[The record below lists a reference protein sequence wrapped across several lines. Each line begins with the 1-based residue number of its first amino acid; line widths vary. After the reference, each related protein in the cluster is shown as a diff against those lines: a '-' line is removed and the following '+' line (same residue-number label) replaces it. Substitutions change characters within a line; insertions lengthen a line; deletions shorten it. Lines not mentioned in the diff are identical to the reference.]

1 MTITDKLS
9 LPNGPC
15 LAVGAAVSRGFVTQ
29 FSQRL
34 LRDAKFRSEPA
45 LVSLG
50 YWFRDSAVER
60 WLARTFPPERCFVPR
75 GTVFHIPPGNVET
88 NYLYIWLLSV
98 LVGNRNIVR
107 TPTRESAVT
116 QLADQ
121 LLQELFAEPQFEALQ
136 AMNQFVRY
144 GHEEEISEYYSSHCD
159 VRIVSG
165 SDATIQRL
173 RQIPLPP
180 PAVEINLVAKSS
192 FAVLDVASVNAA
204 SEDQLHGWARGLWQ
218 DVVGFEQLA
227 CNSIRAVW
235 WLGGQDHGQVQQARE
250 RLWRC
255 FEMVESESS
264 VVWPAAG
271 VVQREGL
278 LDRMGISDVGSEI
291 VSPWGAPVTRVWL
304 PQPMWCDEW
313 FGGYGVLFETAIESL
328 EDLRPH
334 LSRQQQTVAS
344 AGVSAECWR
353 AFLTGP
359 PVSGIDRVVR
369 LGESLNFGATWDGFD
384 LGRQL
389 TREISLDL

>member
-1 MTITDKLS
+1 MTIPDTRS

-15 LAVGAAVSRGFVTQ
+15 LAVGAEISRHFVQQ

-50 YWFRDSAVER
+50 YWFRDSGVER

-88 NYLYIWLLSV
+88 NYLYVWLLSV
-98 LVGNRNIVR
+98 LVGNRNMVR

-116 QLADQ
+116 QLVDP
-121 LLQELFAEPQFEALQ
+121 LLQELFAEPPFEALR

-144 GHEEEISEYYSSHCD
+144 GHEAEISAYYSSHCD

-165 SDATIQRL
+165 SDSTIQQL
-173 RQIPLPP
+173 RQIPLSPT
-180 PAVEINLVAKSS
+180 AIEINLVEKSS
-192 FAVLDVASVNAA
+192 FAVMDARSVNEAT
-204 SEDQLHGWARGLWQ
+204 EPQLLSWARGLWQ

-227 CNSIRAVW
+227 CNSIRAIW
-235 WLGGQDHGQVQQARE
+235 WLGEKDHGHVQKARE

-255 FEMVESESS
+255 FEAVGSESS

-278 LDRMGISDVGSEI
+278 LDRLGISDHGAEI
-291 VSPWGAPVTRVWL
+291 VSEPGSPVTRVWL
-304 PQPMWCDEW
+304 EKPMWGDPW
-313 FGGYGVLFETAIESL
+313 FGGHGVLFETLVDSL

-334 LSRQQQTVAS
+334 LSRRQQTVAS

-353 AFLTGP
+353 TFLTTP
-359 PVSGIDRVVR
+359 PVAGIDRVVR
-369 LGESLNFGATWDGFD
+369 LGESLNFAATWDGFD